1 MKDKII
7 LQTEQF
13 VKQINKEKGNERRKE
28 NTRAIKK

>member
-13 VKQINKEKGNERRKE
+13 VKQMNKGKGNERREE
-28 NTRAIKK
+28 NIKAIKK

>member
-1 MKDKII
+1 MIDKVI

-28 NTRAIKK
+28 NIKAIKK

>member
-1 MKDKII
+1 MIDKVI
-7 LQTEQF
+7 QETETF